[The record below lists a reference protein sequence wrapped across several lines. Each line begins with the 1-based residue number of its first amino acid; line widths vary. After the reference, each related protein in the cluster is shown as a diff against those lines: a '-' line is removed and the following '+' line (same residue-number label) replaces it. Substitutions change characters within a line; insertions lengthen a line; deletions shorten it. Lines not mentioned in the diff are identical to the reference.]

1 MFRIQIEL
9 ESVWWSYSKC
19 GERSNFP
26 IWSCCI
32 ALLLWLL
39 LASLWP
45 VLLCQH
51 FSRSRIWISG
61 KKDLSLIFCLLTCH
75 HLHRRTK
82 PHAELPSSRER
93 GPDTL
98 SVATIRIVHFSKVVI
113 LRCKLFLSS
122 QTGRTKFFLLNFKG
136 LQCFQ
141 TTIGLTRSLMFLMP
155 KIYKVNSNLGQSFGT
170 SIHFQSFN
178 FIHHFWWI

>member
-1 MFRIQIEL
+1 MREIKFSNMVMLHSSPPASSGLPPCGLFCCVSISRAVGFGLVEKRI
-9 ESVWWSYSKC
+9 
-19 GERSNFP
+19 
-26 IWSCCI
+26 
-32 ALLLWLL
+32 
-39 LASLWP
+39 
-45 VLLCQH
+45 
-51 FSRSRIWISG
+51 
-61 KKDLSLIFCLLTCH
+61 CLLFFASSLVTIFTEEPN
-75 HLHRRTK
+75 LMQSYL
-82 PHAELPSSRER
+82 LPER

-98 SVATIRIVHFSKVVI
+98 SVATIRIVHFSKMVI

-155 KIYKVNSNLGQSFGT
+155 KILKVNSNLGQSFGT

-178 FIHHFWWI
+178 FIHHF

>member
-75 HLHRRTK
+75 HLRRRT
-82 PHAELPSSRER
+82 PHAEIPSDAPWLDILRHRER
-93 GPDTL
+93 LVTL
-98 SVATIRIVHFSKVVI
+98 WNMLHIYVTCLGLINELFIISGQISIFYFTGCLKSESKQV
-113 LRCKLFLSS
+113 L
-122 QTGRTKFFLLNFKG
+122 
-136 LQCFQ
+136 
-141 TTIGLTRSLMFLMP
+141 
-155 KIYKVNSNLGQSFGT
+155 
-170 SIHFQSFN
+170 
-178 FIHHFWWI
+178 W